1 MIRLTHAGGVVRRD
15 DGKEPQF
22 LLVRASRP
30 PFDWVLPKGH
40 IERDETPE
48 ETARRE
54 VAEEA
59 AVDAII
65 DQVAGDQSFEA
76 RGRTIHV
83 RYFAMRYAADVPPQ
97 ESREVR
103 WCSLAECEEM
113 LLIEEVRALVRRVA
127 AESGPT

>member
-1 MIRLTHAGGVVRRD
+1 VIRLTHAGGVVRRE
-15 DGKEPQF
+15 DGSEPQF

-59 AVDAII
+59 GVAAAI
-65 DQVAGDQSFEA
+65 DWVVGDQSFEL
-76 RGRTIHV
+76 RGRMIHV
-83 RYFAMRYAADVPPQ
+83 RYFAMRYSADVPP
-97 ESREVR
+97 EEAREVR
-103 WCSLAECEEM
+103 WCSLAECEAM
-113 LLIEEVRALVRRVA
+113 LRIEEVRALVRRA
-127 AESGPT
+127 AAGPT